1 MMETR
6 KILAIPRPRSGRRAY
21 RAILVLA
28 LGLMVCQAEVSEAG
42 PMGTAFT
49 YQGRLIDAN
58 SAADGLYD
66 FSFRLY
72 DADVGGSKAANDV
85 NVADVDVIDGYFTVE
100 LDFGSD
106 VFNGN
111 ERWLELGVRPGALND
126 PNAYTTLLPRQQV
139 TPLPYALSCS
149 EVTGRVRTTG
159 IYETVLY
166 GDNWMA
172 RESNKH
178 WYSVAMSADGT
189 KQTAVVY
196 PGQIYISTDYGNT
209 WTAKESNRT
218 WRSVAMSADGTKQTA
233 VDYGGQIY
241 ISTDSG
247 NTWTPRESNRGWYSV
262 AMSADGTIQTAVD
275 CGGQIYVSTDSGN
288 TWTAKESNRGW
299 LSVAMSADGT
309 IQTAGGW
316 YIQIYVS
323 TDSGNTWT
331 ARESDREWYSVAMS
345 ADGTIQT
352 AVDQHGHIY
361 VSTDSGNTWTAK
373 GGSGMWL
380 SVAMSADGTIQ
391 TAVVNNGQI
400 YVSWGNVVGIG
411 TTSPTENLE
420 VNGTVKATAFTG
432 DGSALTGG
440 PADADWTVADVNVYR
455 ETGSVGI
462 GTTSPTE
469 RLEVNG
475 TVKATAFTGDGSA
488 LTGVPA
494 DADWTVA
501 DVNVYRETGSV
512 GIGTTSPTAKLDVA
526 GNAAI
531 SGRVGIG
538 TTNPGYKLS
547 VMDGSMEVQKL
558 SSGGNDGPYIKFRE
572 KGYNDV
578 AGILFKASGFGNLN
592 QLRFTVGAGN
602 EDPPGQTQA
611 MVIELGGNVGIGTTS
626 PAGKLDVNGS
636 IYQRGSVLHAD
647 YVFEP
652 GYELESIEE
661 HSRYMWENKH
671 LKAIPERRL
680 DESGQQII
688 EVGAHRK
695 GIVEELE
702 KAHIYIE
709 QLHKRIG
716 ELQED
721 NGQMQGRIA
730 KLEAIIG
737 ELAEGRE
744 GGGQ

>member
-1 MMETR
+1 METR

-432 DGSALTGG
+432 DGSALTG
-440 PADADWTVADVNVYR
+440 
-455 ETGSVGI
+455 
-462 GTTSPTE
+462 
-469 RLEVNG
+469 
-475 TVKATAFTGDGSA
+475 
-488 LTGVPA
+488 VPA

-661 HSRYMWENKH
+661 HSRCLLYTSPSPRDRTRSRMPSS
-671 LKAIPERRL
+671 A
-680 DESGQQII
+680 
-688 EVGAHRK
+688 
-695 GIVEELE
+695 
-702 KAHIYIE
+702 
-709 QLHKRIG
+709 
-716 ELQED
+716 
-721 NGQMQGRIA
+721 
-730 KLEAIIG
+730 
-737 ELAEGRE
+737 
-744 GGGQ
+744 